1 MWEIS
6 GATIVQVRGGDDLLG
21 DREKQRDQE

>member
-6 GATIVQVRGGDDLLG
+6 GATIVQVRGGGGLLG